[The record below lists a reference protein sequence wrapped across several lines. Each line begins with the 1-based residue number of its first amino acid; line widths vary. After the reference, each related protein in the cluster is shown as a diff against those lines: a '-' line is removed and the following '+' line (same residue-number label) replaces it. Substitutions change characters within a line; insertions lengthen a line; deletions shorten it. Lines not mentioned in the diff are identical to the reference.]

1 MAKSTALVSTS
12 SRDLA
17 SSDPVELLQQAEVLR
32 RRAEQSF
39 GEYALE
45 AGRLLLAAKRKTKH
59 GDWSEFLSRYW
70 GGSQRT
76 AEVYARAYKKWQS
89 MSAPEREEAM
99 SQPFTRSLLVLSQA
113 TRPSLP
119 SPMVIEQPVRA
130 AEPNGNTQADVQ
142 DFMQQRDL
150 DTTRLMQHAVDYD
163 PSEVKEE
170 TETPAYTPEPT
181 PFDDIESIVGRP
193 TVEAGETDQDFPPL
207 NAAEQLREAMTEIEE
222 RDTEIQRLEQELR
235 RTNQALDSAREAML
249 TSVAPASP
257 QRGWDYIGNLYQYL
271 KADEPQRTP
280 ETLARRAVAIPGG
293 REVIAYLEMF
303 FTAARTQLN
312 QVA

>member
-1 MAKSTALVSTS
+1 MPRSTALARTDEKSLT
-12 SRDLA
+12 
-17 SSDPVELLQQAEVLR
+17 SSDPIELLEQAEVLR

-39 GEYALE
+39 AEYALE
-45 AGRLLLAAKRKTKH
+45 AGRLLIAAKRKIKH
-59 GDWSEFLSRYW
+59 GEWANAIASTTGYSLRSC
-70 GGSQRT
+70 
-76 AEVYARAYKKWQS
+76 EVYMRAYKRW
-89 MSAPEREEAM
+89 RAM
-99 SQPFTRSLLVLSQA
+99 SEVERQEALQRPFSRSLLVLAQAPKEPAPEVIEAMPRQA
-113 TRPSLP
+113 T
-119 SPMVIEQPVRA
+119 Q
-130 AEPNGNTQADVQ
+130 PNGTQAASREQ
-142 DFMQQRDL
+142 DL
-150 DTTRLMQHAVDYD
+150 ETTRLLQHAVDYT
-163 PSEVKEE
+163 PTE
-170 TETPAYTPEPT
+170 TEPEEAPAYTPEPT